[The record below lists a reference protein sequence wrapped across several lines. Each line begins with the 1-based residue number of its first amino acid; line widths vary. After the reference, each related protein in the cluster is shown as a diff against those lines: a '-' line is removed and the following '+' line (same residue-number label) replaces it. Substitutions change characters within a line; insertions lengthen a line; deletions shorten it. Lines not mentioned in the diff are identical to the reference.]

1 MAAKKAATPPAKK
14 APAKKAAAKAAPPK
28 PAAKKAAKADKPGA
42 PWQQGDMINPTA
54 QSTPT
59 TAPPPKPQ
67 LTAEQKQDVLNRWY
81 VLHQHVEQQL
91 KPIIE
96 QERALRR
103 ELIDAYFPEPKEG
116 SNKADIGGGWTL
128 EHYRWIDYQIDEAVV
143 PAVTTQLPPGFLD
156 HLLRYKPELQLKNYR
171 TLPKEYKDVFDQ
183 CVISK
188 PGSPSVKLVAPKSE
202 P

>member
-1 MAAKKAATPPAKK
+1 MAAKKTAAPAKK
-14 APAKKAAAKAAPPK
+14 APAKKAAAKPAPEK
-28 PAAKKAAKADKPGA
+28 PAKKTAAKKADKPGA
-42 PWQQGDMINPTA
+42 PWQHGDVINPTA
-54 QSTPT
+54 HSTP

-81 VLHQHVEQQL
+81 ALHQHVEQQL
-91 KPIIE
+91 KPVIQ

-103 ELIDAYFPEPKEG
+103 ELVDAYFPTPKEG
-116 SNKADIGGGWTL
+116 SNKADIGSGWTL
-128 EHYRWIDYQIDEAVV
+128 EYYNWIDYQIDEAVV

>member
-28 PAAKKAAKADKPGA
+28 PAAKKAAKVDKPGA

-81 VLHQHVEQQL
+81 ALHQHVEQQL